1 MVYRAFTP
9 SVLFA
14 QGDPG
19 EVTSILDE
27 FSTEP
32 KVSLHVRPEMLA
44 VLKTRYDIVELR
56 HMWRMVL
63 ERDAYRSGSTPEVV
77 RLSSAHL
84 RAVKQLYDDGASSG
98 ESPDFFFPSM
108 LDAGVFYGLWEADEL
123 VAVAGTHLVVSS
135 EDVAA
140 VGNVYTRRDR
150 RGRGLAARVTSAVV
164 DELLRLKIRTIV
176 LNVNQS
182 NTSAIHVYEWLHAAL
197 RLLRGCC
204 CLACLEEMPYL
215 GIVTAEQRAKLS
227 RVVWIDSGRMSG
239 APCFAGTRAP
249 VQMLLDHLK
258 HGDTID
264 DFLEGAPS
272 VTRD

>member
-1 MVYRAFTP
+1 MQLKSKDAEHSQGSSSRNLTLHPTEIRELLEIDRVWAAYPLGDLAPGFFEHCRWFRPPGSSGALVMLYRAFTP
-9 SVLFA
+9 PVLFA

-19 EVTSILDE
+19 DVAAILDE

-32 KVSLHVRPEMLA
+32 KVFLHVRPEMLK

-63 ERDAYRSGSTPEVV
+63 DRDAYRSGLTLEVV
-77 RLSSAHL
+77 RLSSAHVS
-84 RAVKQLYDDGASSG
+84 AVKQLYDDGAISG

-123 VAVAGTHLVVSS
+123 VAVAGTHLVAPS

-182 NTSAIHVYEWLHAAL
+182 NTSAIHVYE
-197 RLLRGCC
+197 RLGFTRHCGYCEG
-204 CLACLEEMPYL
+204 LATL
-215 GIVTAEQRAKLS
+215 
-227 RVVWIDSGRMSG
+227 
-239 APCFAGTRAP
+239 
-249 VQMLLDHLK
+249 
-258 HGDTID
+258 
-264 DFLEGAPS
+264 
-272 VTRD
+272 